1 MASSSIVASSI
12 TGVESSVRSTAD
24 SESGTDVS
32 SSSAA
37 DDDFGACG
45 RTDGR
50 CSEGL
55 GGLDSS
61 LESVATSCFGDFGLL
76 SIGFGGFGVL
86 LFGFGGF
93 GLLPFCFGDFVDLFG
108 IGGVDF

>member
-12 TGVESSVRSTAD
+12 TGAESSVLSTAD

-37 DDDFGACG
+37 DDDGGACVRIG
-45 RTDGR
+45 EG

-55 GGLDSS
+55 GGSDAS
-61 LESVATSCFGDFGLL
+61 LESVTTSCFGDFGLL

-86 LFGFGGF
+86 SFGFGGC
-93 GLLPFCFGDFVDLFG
+93 GLLPFAFGDFASLFG
-108 IGGVDF
+108 NGGVDF